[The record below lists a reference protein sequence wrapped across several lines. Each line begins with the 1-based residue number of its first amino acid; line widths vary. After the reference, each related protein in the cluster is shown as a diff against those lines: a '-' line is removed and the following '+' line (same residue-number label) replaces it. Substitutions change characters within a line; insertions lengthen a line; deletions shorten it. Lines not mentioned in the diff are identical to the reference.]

1 MGYQWPSGY
10 GGGVM
15 EYQLVSADSH
25 VNEPPDL
32 WVDRVPARFRD
43 RAPRME
49 SFDQGDA
56 WVLDRGRRVRPTPR
70 SPVLG
75 GGNRQEVRP

>member
-1 MGYQWPSGY
+1 
-10 GGGVM
+10 M

-25 VNEPPDL
+25 VNEPPGL
-32 WVDRVPARFRD
+32 WVDRVSAHYKD

-56 WVLDRGRRVRPTPR
+56 WVLEGAHDPINF
-70 SPVLG
+70 
-75 GGNRQEVRP
+75 GGNCSAGLPD